1 MMNDLETKFAPP
13 KRSTAREINEE
24 AKMLEDFENLNVFT
38 DNIPDIFLILN
49 KNRQI
54 VYANRALEQ
63 FLGLASRTEVYGM
76 RPGEAFLCIHSDDM
90 DAGCGTSE
98 FCSECGA
105 AKAILNSLGGVKDVQ
120 ECSITQKNG
129 GETLDLLVWT
139 NPFYYKGNLF
149 TFFALQDI
157 SHEKRRRSLERIFF
171 HDLINTAGSIK
182 GFTDLIL
189 ENPED
194 THQFRDILSGLTN
207 RLISEIESQKVLLAA
222 ENNEYRLQTALLDS
236 FQMLR
241 KIRDDISTHNIAR
254 EKFIEIDD
262 SAVSLNFTSD
272 YTLLSRVLGNM
283 LKNALEA
290 TDKGGTV
297 TLSAFRN
304 GDEIVFSVHNPASMA
319 RDVQLQIFK
328 RSFSTKGHDRGLGT
342 YSMKLLT
349 EKYLGGR
356 IYFESNE
363 DAGTT
368 FYAAYPIKE
377 K

>member
-1 MMNDLETKFAPP
+1 MQELKTKYAPP
-13 KRSTAREINEE
+13 GRSPAGEINEE
-24 AKMLEDFENLNVFT
+24 AGILEDFENLNLIT

-63 FLGLASRTEVYGM
+63 FLGLASRNEIYGM

-98 FCSECGA
+98 FCSKCGA
-105 AKAILNSLGGVKDVQ
+105 AKAILNSLGGTKDVQ
-120 ECSITQKNG
+120 ECSITQRNG
-129 GETLDLLVWT
+129 GETLDLMVWT
-139 NPFYYKGNLF
+139 NPFNYKGHLF

-157 SHEKRRRSLERIFF
+157 SHEKRRRILERIFF
-171 HDLINTAGSIK
+171 HDLVNTAGSIK
-182 GFTDLIL
+182 GFTDLII

-194 THQFRDILSGLTN
+194 LHQFKDVLSGLIN
-207 RLISEIESQKVLLAA
+207 RLINEIETQKILLAA
-222 ENNEYRLQTALLDS
+222 ENDEYRKQNVLLDS
-236 FQMLR
+236 FQVLR
-241 KIRDDISTHNIAR
+241 KIRSDISTHNIAR
-254 EKFIEIDD
+254 EKLIELDD

-290 TDKGGTV
+290 TAKGDTV
-297 TLSAFRN
+297 KINAFRN
-304 GDEIVFSVHNPASMA
+304 GDEIVFTVHNPDSMPK
-319 RDVQLQIFK
+319 DVQLQIFK

-356 IYFESNE
+356 IYFESTE